1 MSSVFSVY
9 FEMIVLKYIYILKQK
24 ENDRNSEWMSA
35 TTDVVFLFPYP
46 PPPPSPRPQRKAVDV
61 DQHSDDA
68 PSQ

>member
-46 PPPPSPRPQRKAVDV
+46 RPLPQRKAVDV